1 MALRSARH
9 TTLQDVDGTAEG
21 SSQRPSQP
29 FYAQIAIKT
38 SLAIF
43 LGAVLSGLAAYG
55 TRMVLTRALSVTE
68 YGLFYGVFSF
78 VSFFLLFR
86 DFGLPTAI
94 IKYVADFHA
103 KKKYHELKT
112 AIVSVTLVQFASS
125 VIIAVVLFVFADL
138 IAISYFKELKAA
150 LLLKLFVIYIFTS
163 LFAILLKAILMGFRS
178 KFFPFFELFKNTT
191 NLLFLLIAAPLSFGV
206 LLPLFGQIVSWII
219 MIVICIYIL
228 LKHHFRFSDYHL
240 TNLKTSTKLMFAFG
254 LPVMLASIGY
264 QVIGQIDTLFL
275 VYLRTLD
282 EVGIYN
288 TVLPASLVF
297 LLFGKSVADI
307 IFPLFAEMWAKH
319 EHPKIQQGINEV
331 YKYGFIFSAPVLLLF
346 FVYARLFLELSFGLV
361 YGMGAQAF
369 QILLVGILFYIMVMI
384 NNHILA
390 AIGKPEITTKI
401 VLGSAVLN
409 ILLNSIFIP
418 PFGMGGAALA
428 TSLSYF
434 TMLLFSTLYV
444 AKSLSIATPWVF
456 WIKSFVAGGVYLA
469 VAYGLEAVLDPFR
482 FYIRVPFVFLVSCFV
497 YLVALFLL
505 RIISWREVQ
514 EKKHLLLRVFSR

>member
-1 MALRSARH
+1 MARN
-9 TTLQDVDGTAEG
+9 TLDEPVKIT
-21 SSQRPSQP
+21 SQASQP

-38 SLAIF
+38 SLALFI
-43 LGAVLSGLAAYG
+43 GSVLSGLAAYG

-103 KKKYHELKT
+103 KKEYNKLKT
-112 AIVSVTLVQFASS
+112 SIVSVTLVQFTSS
-125 VIIAVVLFVFADL
+125 VLITILLFVFADL
-138 IAISYFKELKAA
+138 VAISYFKEPKAA

-178 KFFPFFELFKNTT
+178 KFFPFFELVKNVA
-191 NLLFLLIAAPLSFGV
+191 NLLFLLVVAPLSFGV
-206 LLPLFGQIVSWII
+206 LLPLFGQIFSWVI
-219 MIVICIYIL
+219 MIGICVYL
-228 LKHHFRFSDYHL
+228 LKYHFRFFDHRL
-240 TNLKTSTKLMFAFG
+240 TSIKSSTKLMFSFG
-254 LPVMLASIGY
+254 LPVMLATIGY

-297 LLFGKSVADI
+297 LLFGKSVADT

-319 EHPKIQQGINEV
+319 EHAKIQQGVNEV
-331 YKYGFIFSAPVLLLF
+331 YKYGFILSAPVLLFF
-346 FVYARLFLELSFGLV
+346 FVYARLFLEISFGLV

-369 QILLVGILFYIMVMI
+369 QILLVGILFYTLVVI
-384 NNHILA
+384 NNHILT
-390 AIGKPEITTKI
+390 AIGKPAITTKI

-409 ILLNSIFIP
+409 IVLNIIFIL

-428 TSLSYF
+428 TSLSYL

-444 AKSLSIATPWVF
+444 VKNLSVTPPWIF
-456 WIKSFVAGGVYLA
+456 WIKSFVASLIYLG
-469 VAYGLEAVLDPFR
+469 VAYGLEEILDPFK
-482 FYIRVPFVFLVSCFV
+482 FYVRIPFVFLVACLV
-497 YLVALFLL
+497 YVVALFLL
-505 RIISWREVQ
+505 RIVSWQEVQ
-514 EKKHLLLRVFSR
+514 EKKRLFFRVFGL

>member
-1 MALRSARH
+1 MARNTPPPIRAH
-9 TTLQDVDGTAEG
+9 TTPAE
-21 SSQRPSQP
+21 SLKTTSHASQS

-43 LGAVLSGLAAYG
+43 IGAVLSGFAAYA

-103 KKKYHELKT
+103 KKKNNELKT
-112 AIVSVTLVQFASS
+112 ALVSVTLVQFVSS
-125 VIIAVVLFVFADL
+125 VIIAVVLFAFADS
-138 IAISYFKELKAA
+138 IATSYFKEPKAA
-150 LLLKLFVIYIFTS
+150 LLLKFFVVYIFTS
-163 LFAILLKAILMGFRS
+163 LFAILLKAILTGFRS
-178 KFFPFFELFKNTT
+178 KFFP
-191 NLLFLLIAAPLSFGV
+191 
-206 LLPLFGQIVSWII
+206 LFGQIISWIV
-219 MIVICIYIL
+219 MMGICAYLL
-228 LKHHFRFSDYHL
+228 LKYHFRFFDYHL
-240 TNLKTSTKLMFAFG
+240 TNLKSSTTLMFSFG

-264 QVIGQIDTLFL
+264 QVIGQMDTLFL
-275 VYLRTLD
+275 VYLRTLE
-282 EVGIYN
+282 EVGVYN

-319 EHPKIQQGINEV
+319 EHHKIQQGVAEV
-331 YKYGFIFSAPVLLLF
+331 YKYGFILSAPVLLFF

-361 YGMGAQAF
+361 YGAGAQAF
-369 QILLVGILFYIMVMI
+369 QILLIGILFYIMVMI

-390 AIGKPEITTKI
+390 AIGKPGITTKI

-409 ILLNSIFIP
+409 IILNLIFIP

-428 TSLSYF
+428 TSLSYL

-444 AKSLSIATPWVF
+444 AKELSVAPPWLF
-456 WIKSFVAGGVYLA
+456 WTKSFVAGGVYLA
-469 VAYGLEAVLDPFR
+469 VAYGLEEVLASMVFYLRIPFIFLIACAVYVL
-482 FYIRVPFVFLVSCFV
+482 
-497 YLVALFLL
+497 ALFLL
-505 RIISWREVQ
+505 RIVSWQEVK
-514 EKKHLLLRVFSR
+514 EKKRLLLRVFAR

>member
-1 MALRSARH
+1 MARNTPPPIRAH
-9 TTLQDVDGTAEG
+9 TTPAASLKTTSHA
-21 SSQRPSQP
+21 SQS

-43 LGAVLSGLAAYG
+43 IGAVLSGFAAYA

-103 KKKYHELKT
+103 KKKNNELKT
-112 AIVSVTLVQFASS
+112 ALVSVTLVQFVSS
-125 VIIAVVLFVFADL
+125 VIIAVVLFAFADS
-138 IAISYFKELKAA
+138 IATSYFKEPKAA
-150 LLLKLFVIYIFTS
+150 LLLKFFVVYIFTS
-163 LFAILLKAILMGFRS
+163 LFAILLKAILTGFRS

-191 NLLFLLIAAPLSFGV
+191 NLLFLLVAAPLSLGI
-206 LLPLFGQIVSWII
+206 LLPLFGQIISWIV
-219 MIVICIYIL
+219 MMGICAYLL
-228 LKHHFRFSDYHL
+228 LKYHFRFFDYHL
-240 TNLKTSTKLMFAFG
+240 TNLKSSTTLMFSFG

-264 QVIGQIDTLFL
+264 QVIGQMDTLFL
-275 VYLRTLD
+275 VYLRTLE
-282 EVGIYN
+282 EVGVYN

-319 EHPKIQQGINEV
+319 EHHKIQQGVAEV
-331 YKYGFIFSAPVLLLF
+331 YKYGFILSAPVLLFF

-361 YGMGAQAF
+361 YGAGAQAF
-369 QILLVGILFYIMVMI
+369 QILLIGILFYIMVMI

-390 AIGKPEITTKI
+390 AIGKPGITTKI

-409 ILLNSIFIP
+409 IILNLIFIP

-428 TSLSYF
+428 TSLSYL

-444 AKSLSIATPWVF
+444 AKELSVAPPWLF
-456 WIKSFVAGGVYLA
+456 WTKSFVAGGVYLA
-469 VAYGLEAVLDPFR
+469 VAYGLEEVLASMVFYLRIPFIFLIACAVYVL
-482 FYIRVPFVFLVSCFV
+482 
-497 YLVALFLL
+497 ALFLL
-505 RIISWREVQ
+505 RIVSWQEVQ
-514 EKKHLLLRVFSR
+514 EKKRLLLRVFAR

>member
-1 MALRSARH
+1 MTHNTVCSTPAESPKTVQQASRS
-9 TTLQDVDGTAEG
+9 
-21 SSQRPSQP
+21 

-38 SLAIF
+38 SLALFI
-43 LGAVLSGLAAYG
+43 GSVLSGLAAYG
-55 TRMVLTRALSVTE
+55 TRMILTRALSVTE

-103 KKKYHELKT
+103 KKKYHDLKT
-112 AIVSVTLVQFASS
+112 ALVSVTLVQFVSS
-125 VIIAVVLFVFADL
+125 VVIAVVLFAFADV
-138 IAISYFKELKAA
+138 IAASYFKEPKAA
-150 LLLKLFVIYIFTS
+150 LLLKFFVVYIFTS
-163 LFAILLKAILMGFRS
+163 LFAIMLKAILMGFRS

-191 NLLFLLIAAPLSFGV
+191 NLLFLLVAAPLSFGV
-206 LLPLFGQIVSWII
+206 LLPLFGQIFSWII
-219 MIVICIYIL
+219 MIGICVYIL
-228 LKHHFRFSDYHL
+228 LRHHFQFFDYHV
-240 TNLKTSTKLMFAFG
+240 TNLKSSTKLMLSFG
-254 LPVMLASIGY
+254 LPVLLATIGY

-282 EVGIYN
+282 EVGVYN

-319 EHPKIQQGINEV
+319 EQSKIQQGVTEV
-331 YKYGFIFSAPVLLLF
+331 YKYGFILSAPVLLFF

-361 YGMGAQAF
+361 YGVGAQAF
-369 QILLVGILFYIMVMI
+369 QILLIGILFYIMVMI

-390 AIGKPEITTKI
+390 AIGKPAITTKI

-409 ILLNSIFIP
+409 IVLNTIFIP

-428 TSLSYF
+428 TSLSYL

-444 AKSLSIATPWVF
+444 AKELSVAPPWLF
-456 WIKSFVAGGVYLA
+456 WTKSFVAGGIYLA
-469 VAYGLEAVLDPFR
+469 VAYGLESILDPIV
-482 FYIRVPFVFLVSCFV
+482 FYLRIPFVFLVACLGYV
-497 YLVALFLL
+497 AALFLL
-505 RIISWREVQ
+505 RMVSWQEVQ
-514 EKKHLLLRVFSR
+514 EKKRLLFRVFGR